1 MERRKG
7 ESMARQNAS
16 QERFRKQLSRRS
28 FLQHA
33 TLSTAAVACFARSAW
48 AAAEKGPQD
57 FKADFPLVDYHVH
70 LSGALTIDKAVAL
83 ANTRGVKFGIVE
95 HPGPGYKIVNDAILR
110 QYLDLLKQY
119 PVYRGL
125 QPVYPDWAQSLSKEL
140 LGQLDYILM
149 DALTLPEKNGGWLR
163 LWRPDTTVADKQAF
177 MARYVDFNLQ
187 VLTEQPIDIF
197 AWPTYL
203 PTCISQDYDA
213 LWTDERMQKL
223 IELIVKKDIAVEIN
237 EIAKVPKARF
247 VAMAKAAGAKFTFGT
262 DSRDDRAGRF
272 DYCLQVARQ
281 CGLAAKNIFQL
292 KPDGQKAIQR
302 VSKA

>member
-1 MERRKG
+1 MT
-7 ESMARQNAS
+7 RQNAH

-33 TLSTAAVACFARSAW
+33 TLSTAAVACFARSAR

-57 FKADFPLVDYHVH
+57 LKADFPLVDYHVH
-70 LSGALTIDKAVAL
+70 LSGALTIAKAVAL

-95 HPGPGYKIVNDAILR
+95 HPGPGYQIVNDAALR
-110 QYLDLLKQY
+110 QYLDRLKPY

-125 QPVYPDWAQSLSKEL
+125 QPVYPDWAKALSKEL
-140 LGQLDYILM
+140 LCQLDYILM

-163 LWRPDTTVADKQAF
+163 LWRSDTTVAEKQAF

-197 AWPTYL
+197 AWATYL
-203 PTCISQDYDA
+203 PACISQDYDA
-213 LWTDERMQKL
+213 LWTEERMQKL

-247 VAMAKAAGAKFTFGT
+247 VTMAKAAGAKFTFGT

-281 CGLAAKNIFQL
+281 CGLAAKDMFRP

-302 VSKA
+302 GVRP